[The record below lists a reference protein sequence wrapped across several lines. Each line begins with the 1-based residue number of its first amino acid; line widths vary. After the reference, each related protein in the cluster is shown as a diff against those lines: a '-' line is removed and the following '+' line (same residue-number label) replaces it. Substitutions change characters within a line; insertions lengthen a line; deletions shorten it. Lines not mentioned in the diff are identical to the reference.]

1 MQLAGL
7 RGLLYDPTK
16 VDLGTVV
23 VPAADVAVPAGASA
37 HALGK
42 LDAAALRAW
51 QADGTLLR
59 DGSRAVYRYHQV
71 FAAGGR
77 TLTRKLLLAAGK
89 LSPWA
94 DGMVRAHEV
103 VPPAARAAELARLR
117 ATGVQLQP
125 LLAGYRDAA
134 GEVERLMKR
143 AEADRPILE
152 VTTADG
158 TSHRVWREHRA
169 EILGS
174 LRTLFAPKKVTLLEG
189 HARYDALLAYSD
201 ELASPAIYAASNYA
215 LMALVALDDPTLELR
230 PRHRVVRAAVDQAAV
245 LAAARTY
252 FLVEPLPGAARDAGK
267 LTAALADTLM
277 HQPGFALAFAGDPDG
292 YKLTLSPDV
301 SPVAE
306 GVKVHRGIQKLD
318 PIVVDELFLARA
330 LVGAEV
336 TGELDA
342 VAAVAQLA
350 AGAAAVV
357 IITRALTLDQVTH
370 VADLGQALPA
380 GSSAFHPPIIAGLV
394 MHALDANEDLI

>member
-23 VPAADVAVPAGASA
+23 VPAADVAVPTGPDV

-42 LDAAALRAW
+42 LDAVALRAW
-51 QADGTLLR
+51 QADGTLAR

-71 FAAGGR
+71 FASGGR

-94 DGMVRAHEV
+94 EGTIRAHEV
-103 VPPAARAAELARLR
+103 VPAAARTAELARLR
-117 ATGVQLQP
+117 ATGVQLHP
-125 LLAGYRDAA
+125 LLGSYRDAA
-134 GEVERLMKR
+134 GEVDRLMKR

-158 TSHRVWREHRA
+158 TSHRVWRERRA

-174 LRTLFAPKKVTLLEG
+174 LRTLFAPKKVTLLDG

-201 ELASPAIYAASNYA
+201 ELASPASYAASNYA
-215 LMALVALDDPTLELR
+215 LMALVALDDQTLELR
-230 PRHRVVRAAVDQAAV
+230 PRHRVVRGAVDKAAV
-245 LAAARTY
+245 LAAARAY
-252 FLVEPLPGAARDAGK
+252 FLVEPLPGAGRDAGK

-292 YKLTLSPDV
+292 YKLTLSPDI

-318 PIVVDELFLARA
+318 PVVVDELFIARA
-330 LVGAEV
+330 LAGAEV

-342 VAAVAQLA
+342 AAALAQLA
-350 AGAAAVV
+350 TGAAVV
-357 IITRALTLDQVTH
+357 VITRALTLDQVTH

-394 MHALDANEDLI
+394 MHVLDPNEDLV